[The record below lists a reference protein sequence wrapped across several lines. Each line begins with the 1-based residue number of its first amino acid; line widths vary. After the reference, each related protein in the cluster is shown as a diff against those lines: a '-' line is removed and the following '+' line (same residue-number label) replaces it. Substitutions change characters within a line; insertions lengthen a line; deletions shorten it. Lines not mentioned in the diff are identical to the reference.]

1 MMDKNTDDFKLQ
13 EVIND
18 LIDIDVSL
26 CKPLMKLYY
35 LGKLINNQE
44 LIEYTHKEINGYDV
58 QDENIPYYRKTRPR
72 LFAKIKNDLGV
83 EGKTEIPIS
92 MLDENF
98 KKTIEATSIYF
109 GVEYVEKKKEG
120 SLDREIVSIFP
131 LEFLPHVQPIINKI
145 IKGVTPW
152 YVQQVESVYNSIVF
166 FNIVSNIRTKL
177 LDFVMEIGEKFG
189 MNVEVNTFKKSTDT
203 NNKII
208 NNIMN
213 TTIYNNGDGNFTNTG
228 NSNSITNSINIVKN
242 DFESLKKELK
252 KLNIED
258 KEIETLEQI
267 LSREKPNNNEL
278 GTETKGWI
286 SKIIDN
292 FGISVTAEFLASMI
306 KSFLGI
312 AG

>member
-1 MMDKNTDDFKLQ
+1 M
-13 EVIND
+13 
-18 LIDIDVSL
+18 
-26 CKPLMKLYY
+26 
-35 LGKLINNQE
+35 INNSE
-44 LIEYTHKEINGYDV
+44 FHSLIFKYE
-58 QDENIPYYRKTRPR
+58 
-72 LFAKIKNDLGV
+72 
-83 EGKTEIPIS
+83 
-92 MLDENF
+92 
-98 KKTIEATSIYF
+98 KKT
-109 GVEYVEKKKEG
+109 
-120 SLDREIVSIFP
+120 
-131 LEFLPHVQPIINKI
+131 
-145 IKGVTPW
+145 
-152 YVQQVESVYNSIVF
+152 
-166 FNIVSNIRTKL
+166 TKL

-278 GTETKGWI
+278 GTET
-286 SKIIDN
+286 N
-292 FGISVTAEFLASMI
+292 R
-306 KSFLGI
+306 
-312 AG
+312 

>member
-18 LIDIDVSL
+18 LIDIDLSL

-72 LFAKIKNDLGV
+72 LFAKIKNNLGV
-83 EGKTEIPIS
+83 EEKPEIPFS
-92 MLDENF
+92 MLEENL
-98 KKTIEATSIYF
+98 KNAIEATPIYF
-109 GVEYVEKKKEG
+109 GVEYVERMKEG
-120 SLDREIVSIFP
+120 SLERQVGSILIP
-131 LEFLPHVQPIINKI
+131 EFLPYIQPIINTI
-145 IKGVTPW
+145 IKGITPW

-166 FNIVSNIRTKL
+166 FNIVSNIRTRL

-228 NSNSITNSINIVKN
+228 NSNSITNSTNIVKN

-258 KEIETLEQI
+258 KEIENLEQI

-278 GTETKGWI
+278 GTETNNWI
-286 SKIIDN
+286 NKMKDL
-292 FGISVTAEFLASMI
+292 GVTVSAEILASMI
-306 KSFLGI
+306 KSFFGI

>member
-1 MMDKNTDDFKLQ
+1 MDKNTDDFKLQ
-13 EVIND
+13 EIING
-18 LIDIDVSL
+18 LIDTDVSL
-26 CKPLMKLYY
+26 YNPLMKLYY
-35 LGKLINNQE
+35 LGKLIDNQE
-44 LIEYTHKEINGYDV
+44 LIEYTHKEINGYDM
-58 QDENIPYYRKTRPR
+58 QDNIPDYRKARTR
-72 LFAKIKNDLGV
+72 LFANVYNRVNGNENCV
-83 EGKTEIPIS
+83 EIPNS
-92 MLDENF
+92 VF
-98 KKTIEATSIYF
+98 KKEIQNLFEELPICNGIREIEEMEKASL
-109 GVEYVEKKKEG
+109 EKKKIG
-120 SLDREIVSIFP
+120 TDLP
-131 LEFLPHVQPIINKI
+131 LECNKDIQAIINYGEKNKNWHVQKAQLVANL
-145 IKGVTPW
+145 
-152 YVQQVESVYNSIVF
+152 ESIT
-166 FNIVSNIRTKL
+166 SNIRTKL

-203 NNKII
+203 NNKTI

-258 KEIETLEQI
+258 KEIENLEQI

-278 GTETKGWI
+278 GNETKGWI

-306 KSFLGI
+306 KSFFGI

>member
-1 MMDKNTDDFKLQ
+1 MEKNTDDFKLQ

-44 LIEYTHKEINGYDV
+44 LIEYTHKEMNGYDV
-58 QDENIPYYRKTRPR
+58 QDKNIPYYRKTRPR
-72 LFAKIKNDLGV
+72 LFAKIKNNLGE
-83 EGKTEIPIS
+83 EGKSDIPIS
-92 MLDENF
+92 MLDENL
-98 KKTIEATSIYF
+98 KKAIEATSIYF
-109 GVEYVEKKKEG
+109 GVEYVEKMKEG
-120 SLDREIVSIFP
+120 SLDREIGSILP

-258 KEIETLEQI
+258 KEIENLEQI

-278 GTETKGWI
+278 GTETKNWI
-286 SKIIDN
+286 NKMKDLGVAVS
-292 FGISVTAEFLASMI
+292 AEILATMI
-306 KSFLGI
+306 KSFFGI
-312 AG
+312 VG